1 MTILP
6 PYARA
11 ADALDAYAVELA
23 TAAPGNATHSAACVT
38 LRREVAD
45 VFESVA
51 ANPAFPFLDREMA
64 DHMARLYAA
73 PVEKVADPET
83 VRLAAQRW
91 RDRGA
96 RR

>member
-11 ADALDAYAVELA
+11 ADALDAMATERLDPALGVA
-23 TAAPGNATHSAACVT
+23 SVQAQTAARDAFVALAASLSVGSVEHTRAVTMAQLHGGETCVGMT
-38 LRREVAD
+38 A
-45 VFESVA
+45 ES
-51 ANPAFPFLDREMA
+51 L
-64 DHMARLYAA
+64 
-73 PVEKVADPET
+73 
-83 VRLAAQRW
+83 RLAAQRW